1 MEKAAIRNTR
11 AFLHARGLQVEPETM
26 DRLVREALERMP
38 RALRRDEPRRDL
50 TAAEAEA
57 LRSGGFDLSGEGLG
71 EDGPLVR
78 TAAEYAALLRTSL
91 TTAVAAARLR
101 VAPSRIRQRLTARPP
116 TLYGIR
122 LASGW
127 RIPEFQF
134 EGDELLHSLPEV
146 VAALDAE
153 LHPISVYRWFTV
165 PNIDLED
172 QEGRRLS
179 PRDWLRLGYQPSAV
193 ARLAADL

>member
-1 MEKAAIRNTR
+1 MEEATIRSTR

-26 DRLVREALERMP
+26 DRLVREALGRMP
-38 RALRRDEPRRDL
+38 RSLHRDEPGRDL

-57 LRSGGFDLSGEGLG
+57 LRSGGFDLTGENLG
-71 EDGPLVR
+71 EDGPLVQ
-78 TAAEYAALLRTSL
+78 TAAEYAALLQSSL
-91 TTAVAAARLR
+91 KTAAAAARLR

-134 EGDELLHSLPEV
+134 EGDELLHGWPEV

-153 LHPISVYRWFTV
+153 LHPISVYRWFTM
-165 PNIDLED
+165 PNTDLED
-172 QEGRRLS
+172 LEGRQIS
-179 PRDWLRLGYQPSAV
+179 PRNWLRFGHKPWAV
-193 ARLAADL
+193 AGLAADL